1 MENKRKI
8 LPSYTLLEM
17 LLVMGI
23 VVVLGA
29 FGVGGFVGVRET
41 MVARENVELIK
52 QDIRSARL
60 KSMLLE
66 KGSDENWLYGIGID
80 FGTILSYSDDNI
92 DGYTFFKWCSPFED
106 FGNSQTKSVLPG
118 WDPDTVI
125 GTTDFNTGPIPYDPN
140 PIIRE
145 PIPYDPIPYDPGDNY
160 ITPDPTEEMYFNI
173 EEIFK
178 KINFISP
185 APVIAI
191 DDTLQEIYYERNGYI
206 SIRSTD
212 SCIDGTHSRV
222 NTGGDG
228 TGGIIDVDD
237 DQIRVLGNIRYLVFE
252 ALTGRAFLY
261 YANGAPANYTGMAE
275 YNADG
280 VLDVLDVVLTR
291 KRSSKFDVIS
301 VYPLSG
307 TVIHH
312 VYSNSDKVP
321 SCLVGMEC
329 ITFDG
334 NIYKRYG
341 IADEINSYRE

>member
-1 MENKRKI
+1 MKKKRKI
-8 LPSYTLLEM
+8 LPGYTLLEM
-17 LLVMGI
+17 LLVMAI

-29 FGVGGFVGVRET
+29 FGVGGFIGVRET

-66 KGSDENWLYGIGID
+66 KGSDENWLYGVGID
-80 FGTILSYSDDNI
+80 FGNLN

-106 FGNSQTKSVLPG
+106 FGNPKTKSILPG

-125 GTTDFNTGPIPYDPN
+125 GTPDISLGTIPYDPYPDRPSID
-140 PIIRE
+140 PIIPTDLGNNE
-145 PIPYDPIPYDPGDNY
+145 
-160 ITPDPTEEMYFNI
+160 ITPVPTERYFNI

-178 KINFISP
+178 RVNFLSP
-185 APVIAI
+185 TPIRAVGESDNA
-191 DDTLQEIYYERNGYI
+191 EYYEKNGYI
-206 SIRSTD
+206 SLRATNTCVD
-212 SCIDGTHSRV
+212 AVASRV
-222 NTGGDG
+222 ATKGDG
-228 TGGIIDVDD
+228 GGGIIDVDD
-237 DQIRVLGNIRYLVFE
+237 DQIQVLGNVRYIVFE

-261 YANGAPANYTGMAE
+261 YANGAPVNYTGMAQ

-280 VLDVLDVVLTR
+280 LIDVLDIVLTR
-291 KRSSKFDVIS
+291 KRSSKFDVVS

-312 VYSNSDKVP
+312 VYTSSEKVT

-329 ITFDG
+329 ITVDG
-334 NIYKRYG
+334 DIYKRYG
-341 IADEINSYRE
+341 IADEINSYRD